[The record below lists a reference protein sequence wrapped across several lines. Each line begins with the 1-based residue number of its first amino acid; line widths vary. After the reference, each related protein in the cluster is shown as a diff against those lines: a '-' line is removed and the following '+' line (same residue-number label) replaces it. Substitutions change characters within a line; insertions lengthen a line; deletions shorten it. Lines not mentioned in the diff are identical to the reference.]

1 MLRNVL
7 LFAAA
12 VEAGT
17 GLALMVNPAL
27 VVRLLLGADLAGP
40 GVPLARCFGI
50 AIFALAVACWPST
63 ARVDA
68 GSPATRAM
76 LIYNALVAAYL
87 AWLGTA
93 DKFDGPLLWAGVVLH
108 SIVALLLASAWR
120 NGKPMDAGTG

>member
-27 VVRLLLGADLAGP
+27 VVRLLLGADLGGP

-68 GSPATRAM
+68 GSPSVRAM
-76 LIYNALVAAYL
+76 LIYNGLVAAYL
-87 AWLGTA
+87 AYLGTV
-93 DKFDGPLLWAGVVLH
+93 GPFNGTLLWVGVALH
-108 SIVALLLASAWR
+108 TVVALLLVWAWKQSA
-120 NGKPMDAGTG
+120 